1 MVRKCSTVWC
11 PDSQTSAW
19 ENKAH
24 RLARG
29 TASTIEPG
37 EVRVARPYDEMTI
50 FGGNSNSALTDAI
63 CAYLSLPRGRAEVF
77 KFSND
82 NSFVRIEESVRDNDV
97 YVVQSFATPV
107 NDSIMEL
114 LIMIDTLRRASAG
127 RITAV
132 IPYFGYGRTDKKDQP
147 RVPITARLVAK
158 LVGNAGADRVLSI
171 DLHAGQIQGFF
182 DIPVDEMTAMPLLAR
197 YFMRKQLKN
206 PVVVSPDLGNTKRAR
221 NFAEFL
227 DAPLAIIEKRR
238 MGNKDQSEVL
248 NLIGAVEGCQA
259 VLIDD
264 EIDTAGSITQA
275 AQVCIDNGA
284 VEVYAT
290 STHAVLSGPAI
301 SRLRDSCIKEVV
313 VTDTIAHSP
322 NELDKLVTI
331 STAPILA
338 ETIQRIHAGASVSA
352 AFRSPDLLPA

>member
-1 MVRKCSTVWC
+1 MT
-11 PDSQTSAW
+11 
-19 ENKAH
+19 
-24 RLARG
+24 
-29 TASTIEPG
+29 
-37 EVRVARPYDEMTI
+37 RPYDEMTI
-50 FGGNSNSALTDAI
+50 FGGNSNPRLTDAI
-63 CAYLSLPRGRAEVF
+63 CDYLGRPLGRAEVF

-82 NSFVRIEESVRDNDV
+82 NSFVRIEESVRDHDV
-97 YVVQSFATPV
+97 FVVQSFATPV
-107 NDSIMEL
+107 NDSIMEA

-127 RITAV
+127 RITVV

-158 LVGNAGADRVLSI
+158 LVGNAGADRVLSV

-197 YFMRKQLKN
+197 YFQQKHLPN

-227 DAPLAIIEKRR
+227 NAPLAIIEKRR
-238 MGNKDQSEVL
+238 VGNTGQSEVR
-248 NLIGAVEGCQA
+248 NLIGSVEGCQA

-275 AQVCIDNGA
+275 AQVCVDNGA
-284 VEVYAT
+284 SRVYAA

-301 SRLRDSCIKEVV
+301 ERLCASHLEEVV
-313 VTDTIAHSP
+313 VTDTIAHP
-322 NELDKLVTI
+322 PGTLDQLVTI
-331 STAPILA
+331 SIAPLLA

-352 AFRSPDLLPA
+352 AFRSPDFLPA